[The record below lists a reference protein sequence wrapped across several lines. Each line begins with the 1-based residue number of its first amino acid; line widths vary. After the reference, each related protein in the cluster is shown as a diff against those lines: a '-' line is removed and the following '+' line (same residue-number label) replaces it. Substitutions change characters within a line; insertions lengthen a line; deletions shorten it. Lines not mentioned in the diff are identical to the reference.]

1 MVLLLVTWTFP
12 LQHKAVLLQ
21 KHLQTTKLARDA
33 PTADSTV
40 TTTFINADIPLLSL
54 ELVILTKRK
63 YEAKRTIGG
72 LVAGNW
78 CLLGTAH
85 WNGSRDIFTTA
96 ISASPHGRRVHVT
109 K

>member
-1 MVLLLVTWTFP
+1 MSIATEGRLNNTVN
-12 LQHKAVLLQ
+12 A
-21 KHLQTTKLARDA
+21 LAGQDK
-33 PTADSTV
+33 DV
-40 TTTFINADIPLLSL
+40 